1 VFILIPCIFTTLS
14 MFCVLRRPTSFF
26 MGASS
31 AFWLGMVGVGYA
43 MTGIL
48 CFRAYWLPG
57 QPCFDNDHPSI
68 KIGKIPAQ
76 FLLTFAY
83 SVIVVFASFMLF
95 GACRGRRLGRKNPE
109 YYVHD
114 QGAVFE
120 TCPEDEV
127 TYFTVQENKS
137 LIQK

>member
-1 VFILIPCIFTTLS
+1 MPCILTTLS
-14 MFCVLRRPTSFF
+14 MFSVLRRPSSFF
-26 MGASS
+26 LAVSS

-43 MTGIL
+43 MTAIL
-48 CFRAYWLPG
+48 CFRMSWLPG

-68 KIGKIPAQ
+68 KIGKIPGQ

-83 SVIVVFASFMLF
+83 CVIVVFASFMLF
-95 GACRGRRLGRKNPE
+95 GTCRGRRLGRKNPE

-114 QGAVFE
+114 EGAVLE
-120 TCPEDEV
+120 TCPEDDA
-127 TYFTVQENKS
+127 TYFSVRENKS